1 MRSVFAAMIML
12 SASTAAVLPAEGQNE
27 TPNRPGYGYM
37 QAPVGHRQP
46 TQNDVEGADQ
56 VQIEMDKLAN
66 QATED
71 DVVRARQSEENEVAE
86 TIDRENQL
94 LDRELR
100 TICRGC

>member
-46 TQNDVEGADQ
+46 TQDDVKGADQ
-56 VQIEMDKLAN
+56 AQIEMDNLAAGDN
-66 QATED
+66 
-71 DVVRARQSEENEVAE
+71 VVGERQSEEDEVARL
-86 TIDRENQL
+86 IDRENAL
-94 LDRELR
+94 LDRELGA
-100 TICRGC
+100 ICRGC

>member
-46 TQNDVEGADQ
+46 TQDDVKGANQ
-56 VQIEMDKLAN
+56 AQIEMDNLAAGDN
-66 QATED
+66 VGGE
-71 DVVRARQSEENEVAE
+71 RQSEEDEVGRM
-86 TIDRENQL
+86 IDRENQL
-94 LDRELR
+94 LDRELGD
-100 TICRGC
+100 ICRGC